1 MKKWHTKERTW
12 HVGASIHTSVS
23 QEMVFR
29 GRNGGH
35 RERPGPKEPP
45 PRGEV
50 KPEIPPK
57 MGCQSFT
64 ADSRTESDT

>member
-1 MKKWHTKERTW
+1 MKKQHMKERTW
-12 HVGASIHTSVS
+12 HVGGSIHTSVS

-35 RERPGPKEPP
+35 GEWPGPKEPP

-50 KPEIPPK
+50 KPETPPQD
-57 MGCQSFT
+57 GLPGLSC
-64 ADSRTESDT
+64 R